1 MKGEEWKA
9 VYVTHD
15 GKLVH
20 NLGTRIQL
28 IGKALER
35 GYDKTSGK
43 SGGEYLQTEYLK
55 NEDEYLVSGAQ
66 LRCSMATS
74 KKMTIEGRTYV
85 PENPSETT
93 YLECEENRME
103 SGEGKVNATT
113 KDCVVYKNIKPF
125 RCNCRVGP
133 CDDEEKDMLLIDE
146 SCLTEGT
153 CKALIDL
160 SEHWDNYPSQVPHFR
175 YRDERFGEVSG
186 ITMMSML
193 FCKHGG
199 IITPVTSGQEL
210 SFSLDLAMEKMTEYL
225 QGKVSEEEI
234 GEVISWTAKN
244 CGLMVNDIVKGQ
256 FSKEKNEEAYQRSQL
271 YDEQIIAWTYYWNQK
286 ISGNIFCEIPFTYQF
301 EIDPNV
307 VKAMIAQESSFGL
320 ITKENAG
327 KNPSRNVMQS
337 LATGN
342 SVVWVAAG
350 INPYENGMFKE
361 GDSIS
366 FKRLDGTI
374 GNDGALATDNL
385 PNFTQSDL
393 LNYRDK
399 QHFEDFDILKNMF
412 YKGEDEKY
420 IVDFNKVTSNMSIA
434 TGVGELATKIEEQ
447 RNVYDG
453 VAAYNSLPGYVE
465 AINRHLADMGMEGLE

>member
-28 IGKALER
+28 IGRALER

-103 SGEGKVNATT
+103 SGGGKVNATT

-133 CDDEEKDMLLIDE
+133 CDDEEKDMLLVDE
-146 SCLTEGT
+146 SCLTDGT

-160 SEHWDNYPSQVPHFR
+160 SEHWDNYPSQIPHFR
-175 YRDERFGEVSG
+175 YKDERFGEVSG

-199 IITPVTSGQEL
+199 IITPVTSGQEIE
-210 SFSLDLAMEKMTEYL
+210 SYPPVFGEFVGYLAYGAKEITQNPEEGYFMLYDGPTVAGEGREYYFADIYAEFLEEGGSGAL
-225 QGKVSEEEI
+225 QGFGGSVKLNKTGGIVYEDEDNFTSQRGTLRFKGIERHTIALGPALQNPDLNLDPTKTLDAEDMIYGTCVDIIVPFEGENYYIPAVIVDTKHYTAPHGYIQGSEAFGG
-234 GEVISWTAKN
+234 GEPDTRKGN
-244 CGLMVNDIVKGQ
+244 NIVEWYVTQGEN
-256 FSKEKNEEAYQRSQL
+256 EKNKS
-271 YDEQIIAWTYYWNQK
+271 
-286 ISGNIFCEIPFTYQF
+286 SGLSEFDT
-301 EIDPNV
+301 
-307 VKAMIAQESSFGL
+307 MGGL
-320 ITKENAG
+320 I
-327 KNPSRNVMQS
+327 
-337 LATGN
+337 
-342 SVVWVAAG
+342 
-350 INPYENGMFKE
+350 I
-361 GDSIS
+361 
-366 FKRLDGTI
+366 
-374 GNDGALATDNL
+374 
-385 PNFTQSDL
+385 
-393 LNYRDK
+393 
-399 QHFEDFDILKNMF
+399 
-412 YKGEDEKY
+412 
-420 IVDFNKVTSNMSIA
+420 
-434 TGVGELATKIEEQ
+434 
-447 RNVYDG
+447 YDG
-453 VAAYNSLPGYVE
+453 ETLVTKKE
-465 AINRHLADMGMEGLE
+465 D